1 MKVSF
6 GQSSDKGSKE
16 INQDFCDIFVPT
28 EPRLSNKGVALAIAD
43 GISSSKVSQEASEI
57 AIRSFLED
65 YFCTPDS
72 WTVKTSANRVL
83 KATNSWLYSQN
94 KKNQYHYEKDKGY
107 VCTFSALV
115 VKSNTAHIVHLGD
128 TRIYRL
134 RDGRMEQL
142 TEDHRLW
149 VSQDTSYLSRAMGM
163 DSQPNIDYASFQVH
177 NGDVFL
183 SMTDGV
189 YEYLKKDFI
198 ITHIQEHK
206 GDLNELARFFVETAF
221 ENGSEDNLTMQILRI
236 DSLPSKGVHEIQQQV
251 DEKPLPPL
259 LDDGQIFDGYKI
271 IRSLSASSRSHV
283 YLAVDMERDAQVVI
297 KIPSIDLQNDRA
309 YLERFLMEEWIA
321 KRINNAHV
329 VRSYAQTREHK
340 YLYNV
345 TEFVE
350 GQTLTQWMIDYP
362 KPSIGEVRQIAE
374 QIAKGLQAFHR
385 LEMVHQ
391 DLRPENIIIDKTGTV
406 KIIDFGSTKVEGIL
420 DIHAFI
426 EQENLLGT
434 AQYSAPEYFLGESG
448 EARSDIFSLGV
459 IVYQMLSGVL
469 PYGVKVA
476 RCTSSDAQKTLTYSS
491 LHHKLEGFPVWFD
504 EALKKALSIDP
515 FQRYGDVFEFIADLK
530 KPNKLYLNKTKP
542 PLAQRD
548 PVAFWQGVCFVLSL
562 VVIVLLLR

>member
-1 MKVSF
+1 M
-6 GQSSDKGSKE
+6 
-16 INQDFCDIFVPT
+16 
-28 EPRLSNKGVALAIAD
+28 
-43 GISSSKVSQEASEI
+43 
-57 AIRSFLED
+57 
-65 YFCTPDS
+65 
-72 WTVKTSANRVL
+72 
-83 KATNSWLYSQN
+83 
-94 KKNQYHYEKDKGY
+94 
-107 VCTFSALV
+107 
-115 VKSNTAHIVHLGD
+115 
-128 TRIYRL
+128 
-134 RDGRMEQL
+134 
-142 TEDHRLW
+142 
-149 VSQDTSYLSRAMGM
+149 
-163 DSQPNIDYASFQVH
+163 
-177 NGDVFL
+177 
-183 SMTDGV
+183 
-189 YEYLKKDFI
+189 
-198 ITHIQEHK
+198 
-206 GDLNELARFFVETAF
+206 
-221 ENGSEDNLTMQILRI
+221 
-236 DSLPSKGVHEIQQQV
+236 
-251 DEKPLPPL
+251 

-283 YLAVDMERDAQVVI
+283 YLAVDMEKDAQVVI